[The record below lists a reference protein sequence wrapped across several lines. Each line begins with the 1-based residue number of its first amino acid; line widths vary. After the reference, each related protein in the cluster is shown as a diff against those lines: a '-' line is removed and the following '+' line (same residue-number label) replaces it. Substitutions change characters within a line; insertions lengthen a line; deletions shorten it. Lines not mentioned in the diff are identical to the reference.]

1 MPAELATEETVGL
14 SERSR
19 VVLWR
24 YEEARDYP
32 LEPLAARLYAEST
45 EIDAEELRR
54 LKRGGCPPG
63 VAAKI
68 LDLTP

>member
-1 MPAELATEETVGL
+1 MPVDAATEEGFEL

-54 LKRGGCPPG
+54 LRRLGCPPRW
-63 VAAKI
+63 AAKI